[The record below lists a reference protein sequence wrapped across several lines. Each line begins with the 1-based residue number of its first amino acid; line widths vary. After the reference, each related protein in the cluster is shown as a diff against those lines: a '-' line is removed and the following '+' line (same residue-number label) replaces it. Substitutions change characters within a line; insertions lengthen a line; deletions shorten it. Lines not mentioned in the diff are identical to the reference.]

1 MALLKRGGLRLVD
14 TLVMVAGARQTSR
27 IEVPARFMQRIW
39 IWLQGTLTISVVTV
53 PGVVHNDGPANLIQ
67 QLELLVDGKTVKIG
81 SGPAFLRIGQ
91 QFDQTDGVN
100 NGILSGAAGVY
111 PFQALIPLLF
121 EGPSTVSPID
131 TLLDGRLVKN
141 MILNL
146 TWGAAA
152 NLIVGNTS
160 TLALGVVTAEI
171 YLQDTEPFDTQAP
184 FWTMRE
190 SETTF
195 TNIATAAQTRLP
207 LPFTPGAIVRAIQL
221 RAVDANAGN
230 NPIQTI
236 INTISIRVN
245 GEEFPWNQTQDE
257 FDQAVARQLFGRDQ
271 TAMGYYHL
279 ELAEAGRIAS
289 TGLGAKL
296 EGQAVKDIDLILN
309 TTVGGGGAALTM
321 IVAHLV
327 EHVPPEI
334 MGVGV
339 R

>member
-14 TLVMVAGARQTSR
+14 TLVYAANVRQTSR
-27 IEVPARFMQRIW
+27 IEVPARFMQRIVV
-39 IWLQGTLTISVVTV
+39 WLRGTLTVTV
-53 PGVVHNDGPANLIQ
+53 VVVPGTVHNDGPANLIQ

-91 QFDQTDGVN
+91 QYDQSDGVN
-100 NGILSGAAGVY
+100 NGIPSGAAGVY
-111 PFQALIPLLF
+111 PFQAYIPLLF

-146 TWGAAA
+146 TWGAPA
-152 NLIVGNTS
+152 NLMVGNNS
-160 TLALGVVTAEI
+160 TLAVAATAEI
-171 YLQDTEPFDTQAP
+171 YLMDTEPFQTAAP

-190 SETTF
+190 SETMF
-195 TNIATAAQTRLP
+195 NNIATAAQTRLQ
-207 LPFTPGAIVRAIQL
+207 LPFTPGAIVRGIQL
-221 RAVDANAGN
+221 RAIDANAN
-230 NPIQTI
+230 FNPIQTI
-236 INTISIRVN
+236 INGASLRVN
-245 GEEFPWNQTQDE
+245 GEEFPLNQVQDE
-257 FDQAVARQLFGRDQ
+257 FLQAHARQLFGRDQ
-271 TAMGYYHL
+271 TAIGYYHL
-279 ELAEAGRIAS
+279 EMSENGRVAS

-309 TTVGGGGAALTM
+309 TTVGGGGAALTQ
-321 IVAHLV
+321 IIAHLV

-334 MGVGV
+334 MGVGT

>member
-14 TLVMVAGARQTSR
+14 TLTFVAGARQTSR
-27 IEVPARFMQRIW
+27 IEVPARFMQRLW
-39 IWLQGTLTISVVTV
+39 VWLRGTLTVTVVTT
-53 PGVVHNDGPANLIQ
+53 PGTVHNDGPANLIQ

-81 SGPAFLRIGQ
+81 SGAAFLRIGQ

-100 NGILSGAAGVY
+100 NGILSGALGVY
-111 PFQALIPLLF
+111 PFQALIPLCF
-121 EGPSTVSPID
+121 EAPSTVSPID

-146 TWGAAA
+146 TWGTTAS
-152 NLIVGNTS
+152 LVIGNTS
-160 TLALGVVTAEI
+160 TLAVAATAEI
-171 YLQDTEPFDTQAP
+171 VMQDTEPFATVAP

-195 TNIATAAQTRLP
+195 TNIATAGQTRLQ
-207 LPFTPGAIVRAIQL
+207 LPFTPGAIIRSIQL
-221 RAVDANAGN
+221 RAIDANAGN
-230 NPIQTI
+230 NPLQNI
-236 INTISIRVN
+236 INTLSLRVN
-245 GEEFPWNQTQDE
+245 GEEFPLNQVQDE
-257 FDQAVARQLFGRDQ
+257 FTQAIARQVFGRDQ
-271 TAMGYYHL
+271 TAVGYYHL
-279 ELAEAGRIAS
+279 EMSENGRVAS

-296 EGQAVKDIDLILN
+296 EGQAVKDIDIILN
-309 TTVGGGGAALTM
+309 TTTGGGGAALTQ

-334 MGVGV
+334 MGVGT

>member
-1 MALLKRGGLRLVD
+1 MALLKRGGLRLID
-14 TLVMVAGARQTSR
+14 TLTFVAGARQTCR
-27 IEVPARFMQRIW
+27 IEVPARFMQRILV
-39 IWLQGTLTISVVTV
+39 WLRGTYTITVVTV
-53 PGVVHNDGPANLIQ
+53 PGTVHNDGPANLIQ
-67 QLELLVDGKTVKIG
+67 QLELLVDGKTIKIG

-91 QFDQTDGVN
+91 QYDQSDGVN
-100 NGILSGAAGVY
+100 NGIPSGAAGVY

-121 EGPSTVSPID
+121 EAPSSVSPID

-146 TWGAAA
+146 TWGTAAG
-152 NLIVGNTS
+152 LLVGATS
-160 TLALGVVTAEI
+160 TQAVAATAEI
-171 YLQDTEPFDTQAP
+171 YLMDTEPFQTVAP

-190 SETTF
+190 SETMF
-195 TNIATAAQTRLP
+195 NNIATAGQTRLQ

-221 RAVDANAGN
+221 RAVDANAN
-230 NPIQTI
+230 FNTIQTI
-236 INTISIRVN
+236 INTISLRVN
-245 GEEFPWNQTQDE
+245 GEEFPLNQVQDE
-257 FDQAVARQLFGRDQ
+257 LQQALARQLFGRDQ
-271 TAMGYYHL
+271 TAMGYYHI
-279 ELAEAGRIAS
+279 ELAENGRVAS

-309 TTVGGGGAALTM
+309 TTVGGGGAALTQ

-334 MGVGV
+334 MGVGT